1 MENGSMLPELT
12 MMLKCMKAKATSPD
26 SRFKQ
31 VLTATILLLVLQ
43 AGAHAQPASTLS
55 AVREV
60 YQQYTPENFDDGGA
74 VSHYVWKNFVSFFP
88 HATIA
93 RAVAIRELEVQ
104 QNPALSIFEVKR
116 GQEVTRFDDYV
127 MSNPTID
134 GVIVLVGGKVAYEA
148 YPNMQP
154 YDRHLGWSITKVL
167 VSTALAA
174 LEEQGFVEVDVP
186 INQYL
191 PALANTE
198 WAGISVRHIV
208 NMSSGIDC
216 QDSDGYQNTETCIYR
231 YEESLGLTAPV
242 NPPHSTL
249 ETLRSMRQHR
259 PPGEKYEYV
268 SADTFVIGLVIESVT
283 GKPLWLALQELLWGK
298 IGAEA
303 DGLMMISPQG
313 MPATHGGLSARLR
326 DIARFGEIFTARNY
340 LGVVSQQHLDD
351 LSSAN
356 GIAFDPEQ
364 LARLDK
370 RFRGDGPRHAAW
382 QWDMIWPDG
391 AMFKGGYSGQGL
403 FVDPG
408 RGVVAAWFGTSGTA
422 GEGHTLLPMLRQI
435 SRALY

>member
-1 MENGSMLPELT
+1 MGNGNTLRELT
-12 MMLKCMKAKATSPD
+12 MVFRCVKTVAANSNAWCHH
-26 SRFKQ
+26 
-31 VLTATILLLVLQ
+31 ILFAAITLFLLQ
-43 AGAHAQPASTLS
+43 AGANAQPASTLS
-55 AVREV
+55 ELREL

-93 RAVAIRELEVQ
+93 RTTAIRELEEQ
-104 QNPALSIFEVKR
+104 ANPALAEFEV
-116 GQEVTRFDDYV
+116 GAGEEVTRFDDYV
-127 MSNPTID
+127 MDNPFID
-134 GVIVLVGGKVAYEA
+134 GVIVMVGGKVAYEA

-174 LEEQGFVEVDVP
+174 LEEQGRVEVDVP
-186 INQYL
+186 IEQHL
-191 PALANTE
+191 PELANTE
-198 WAGISVRHIV
+198 WAGISLRHIV

-216 QDSDGYQNTETCIYR
+216 RDSDGYQNTETCIYR

-242 NPPHSTL
+242 NPPQSTL
-249 ETLRSMRQHR
+249 ETLRGMRRHR
-259 PPGEKYEYV
+259 PAGEKYEYV
-268 SADTFVIGLVIESVT
+268 SADTFVTGLVIETVT
-283 GKPLWLALQELLWGK
+283 GKPLWLALQDLLWGK

-303 DGLMMISPQG
+303 DGLMMISPKG

-326 DIARFGEIFTARNY
+326 DIARFGEVFTARNN

-351 LSSAN
+351 LNSAN
-356 GIAFDPEQ
+356 GIAFDAEQ
-364 LARLDK
+364 LARLDN
-370 RFRGDGPRHAAW
+370 RFQGDGPRHAAW

-408 RGVVAAWFGTSGTA
+408 RGVVAAWFGTSGTG
-422 GEGHTLLPMLRQI
+422 GEGHALLPMLRQM
-435 SRALY
+435 SRALF